1 MRRISISIYI
11 IVPLI
16 FGLFSIFSFIVC
28 FRIMEVCF
36 ARNISS
42 VPYLWG
48 AGLSLFGVSVLASYY
63 ILKFVL
69 APSEHFIR
77 SIRMSPAIH
86 KQGPVVGKKAK
97 IVGSDQLAEFSK
109 IFQEVTQALDV
120 GDARSMFPSIIGSS
134 QAIRGILSQVLK
146 VASSDSTVLIRG
158 ESGTGKELI
167 AQAIV
172 DQSPRKWRPFVR
184 ISCGAIPPSLME
196 SELFGHEK
204 GAFTGAVARKKGCFE
219 QAHTGTLFLD
229 EIGEMPPDL
238 QVKLLRTLQEKT
250 LYRVGG
256 ERSVEVDVRIICATH
271 RDLEKEMAEGRFRE
285 DLFYRINV
293 FPLTLPPLRERREDI
308 DLLAAHFLEIY
319 SPGKIMGSDAR
330 ECLVKRHEWPGNV
343 RELENTIERAAV
355 LAEGPEIGPEHLP
368 EVFQSTRTLV
378 RSFTT
383 QEDAGTDSLDIDE
396 TLRKIEKILICQ
408 ALDKTDGVQI
418 RAAKLLGIKQRSLW
432 NRVKKYEIEV
442 ERFKGGD
449 KKQETTI
456 NKIQNQSKD

>member
-1 MRRISISIYI
+1 MRRISISIYV

-36 ARNISS
+36 ARNIPSA
-42 VPYLWG
+42 PYLWG
-48 AGLSLFGVSVLASYY
+48 AGLFLFGFSVLAGYY

-69 APSEHFIR
+69 APSEHFIS

-86 KQGPVVGKKAK
+86 KQGPVVGEKAK
-97 IVGSDQLAEFSK
+97 IGGSDQMAEFSK
-109 IFQEVTQALDV
+109 IFQQVAQALDMV
-120 GDARSMFPSIIGSS
+120 DARSMFPSIIGSS
-134 QAIRGILSQVLK
+134 RVMRGILSQVLK

-172 DQSPRKWRPFVR
+172 DQSPRKGLPFVR
-184 ISCGAIPPSLME
+184 ISCGAISSGLME

-204 GAFTGAVARKKGCFE
+204 GSFTGAVAKKKGCFE

-229 EIGEMPPDL
+229 EIGEMPSDL

-271 RDLEKEMAEGRFRE
+271 RDLEKEIAEGRFRE

-293 FPLTLPPLRERREDI
+293 FPLMLPPLRERRADI
-308 DLLAAHFLEIY
+308 DLLAAHFLEVY
-319 SPGKIMGSDAR
+319 SPGKIMNSDAR
-330 ECLVKRHEWPGNV
+330 ECLKRHEWPGNV

-368 EVFQSTRTLV
+368 EVFQSTGTLV
-378 RSFTT
+378 RSFMA
-383 QEDAGTDSLDIDE
+383 QEDAGTESLSIDE
-396 TLRKIEKILICQ
+396 TLRKVEKTLICQ
-408 ALDKTDGVQI
+408 ALDKTGGVQI
-418 RAAKLLGIKQRSLW
+418 RAAELLGIKQRSLW
-432 NRVKKYEIEV
+432 NRVKKYGIEV

-449 KKQETTI
+449 KKHETTI
-456 NKIQNQSKD
+456 NKIRNQSKN